1 MIPPNEAVD
10 HAMTQTTVQT
20 GQDAT
25 VTGEPKPGTARCP
38 CCRGT
43 GRILVGPGS
52 RRPTK
57 EEAQLRSELIRVWD
71 MAGSLEG
78 LAADIYETAG
88 EAISSL
94 VADLENAG
102 SGIAERD
109 RLISDLE
116 RQLAVHQG
124 WDGDAPGEEPGKKDG
139 QPAMTRDEHRLAS
152 ARFEAAKNGSDPSL
166 ITKKKRGAQSG
177 HRGVSRRE
185 RTEGTV
191 VFRPELCRYC
201 GRADLVIV
209 RIIRKRFRD
218 LAEARRSTIS
228 LMYVIRV
235 GQCPGCDI
243 RTIPHT
249 DAIPGTSLGPRTRAT
264 LQAYERAHNTEDDMA
279 MMLREIENAD
289 VSAGAVSNC
298 ISAMAD
304 HIDGDVLAIPYEEPV
319 ILDPVDLRGYRS
331 PVAPPSDIPDTEFHR
346 QDALLTQRSN
356 LWTSFQPQP
365 AMVQIVERASMDPYV
380 RTDETG
386 HQVEHDG
393 VQASVAETA
402 RTTQISIISHRDA
415 VTLRSIWG
423 WMEHPP
429 AMRDGTTGYEWHQ
442 GILSRCLVHLL
453 RDAEESSM
461 ENELG
466 SPQYDRYQMMRALY
480 QDTKLTCK
488 QAEQLAGG
496 PLRCASQL
504 GIIARI
510 PGLAEFIDARI
521 DQLTERAQMII
532 GLFPADSVTTTLANA
547 LPHMFT
553 APRVPGMPASNN
565 DTERSVRDLLAVDRR
580 RVIFPNWRAAR
591 NFAILRTFAATCEK
605 NGISAY
611 QATIRMARDPTW
623 SIFTD
628 GIPPPIFGGGA
639 APKDEQAVSAE
650 PDPA

>member
-1 MIPPNEAVD
+1 MDEP
-10 HAMTQTTVQT
+10 TV
-20 GQDAT
+20 
-25 VTGEPKPGTARCP
+25 PCP
-38 CCRGT
+38 CCGGT
-43 GRILVGPGS
+43 GGVVKRGVGSGQS
-52 RRPTK
+52 
-57 EEAQLRSELIRVWD
+57 EAALLRSELIRVWGI
-71 MAGSLEG
+71 AGSLEG

-88 EAISSL
+88 EVISSL
-94 VADLENAG
+94 VANLENAG

-124 WDGDAPGEEPGKKDG
+124 WDGDAPGDDPGDDPDKKDG

-152 ARFEAAKNGSDPSL
+152 ARFEAAKNGGDPGL

-191 VFRPELCRYC
+191 RFHPELCRYC
-201 GRADLVIV
+201 GRADLVI
-209 RIIRKRFRD
+209 IMTIRKRFRD
-218 LAEARRSTIS
+218 LAEARQSTVS

-243 RTIPHT
+243 RTTPHT

-289 VSAGAVSNC
+289 VLTGAVSNC
-298 ISAMAD
+298 ITAMAD

-356 LWTSFQPQP
+356 LWTSFQSQP
-365 AMVQIVERASMDPYV
+365 TMVQIVERASMDPYV

-386 HQVEHDG
+386 HQVDREG
-393 VQASVAETA
+393 VQASVAETT
-402 RTTQISIISHRDA
+402 RTTQIRIIPHRDA

-423 WMEHPP
+423 WMECRP

-442 GILSRCLVHLL
+442 GILARCLVHLL
-453 RDAEESSM
+453 RDTEESLM

-466 SPQYDRYQMMRALY
+466 SPPVRPLPDDA
-480 QDTKLTCK
+480 
-488 QAEQLAGG
+488 G
-496 PLRCASQL
+496 PL
-504 GIIARI
+504 
-510 PGLAEFIDARI
+510 P
-521 DQLTERAQMII
+521 
-532 GLFPADSVTTTLANA
+532 
-547 LPHMFT
+547 
-553 APRVPGMPASNN
+553 
-565 DTERSVRDLLAVDRR
+565 
-580 RVIFPNWRAAR
+580 
-591 NFAILRTFAATCEK
+591 
-605 NGISAY
+605 
-611 QATIRMARDPTW
+611 
-623 SIFTD
+623 
-628 GIPPPIFGGGA
+628 
-639 APKDEQAVSAE
+639 
-650 PDPA
+650 